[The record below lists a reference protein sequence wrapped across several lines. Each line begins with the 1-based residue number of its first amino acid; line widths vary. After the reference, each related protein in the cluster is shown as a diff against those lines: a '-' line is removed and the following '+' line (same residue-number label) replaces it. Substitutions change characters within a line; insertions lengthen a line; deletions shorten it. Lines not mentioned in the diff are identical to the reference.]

1 MIELEL
7 PWPPS
12 VNNYK
17 QIGRMI
23 TTANGKLLQT
33 RKNSPETNR
42 YYYEAWVKIRALRGQ
57 DGLKLPLSAMISIE
71 VDAYPPDNKKRDL
84 DNILKVLL
92 DSLVR
97 GGLIVDD
104 SQVARLLVER
114 KAIIPQ
120 GKVIIR
126 VTEL

>member
-17 QIGRMI
+17 QVGRMI

-42 YYYEAWVKIRALRGQ
+42 YYYEAWVVIRSYKFSH
-57 DGLKLPLSAMISIE
+57 DVKLPISATISLE
-71 VDAYPPDNKKRDL
+71 VDVFPPDSRKRDL